1 MTPPPLITLY
11 VKNDPIDKIFMCLTL
26 PLMIFSNYFQCG
38 SSFLKESFK
47 MNAHT
52 LRTFGKVWA
61 GPGIMPDHK
70 DPITLDTIIDD
81 QDAEWVPGEITGYLR
96 YKLGDE
102 LDDDLDWMLNGR
114 RVMDKCTVC
123 GEEFDLDYEGIDID
137 DNEMD
142 MGGYPC
148 AHVCRDC
155 DADVKRRAI
164 LFQKFT

>member
-1 MTPPPLITLY
+1 
-11 VKNDPIDKIFMCLTL
+11 
-26 PLMIFSNYFQCG
+26 
-38 SSFLKESFK
+38 